1 MAKKNPSKSV
11 STPEKGGP
19 SEFVQKLVEK
29 IIFNSRWL
37 LAPMYIGLAGVL
49 VMLSYKFI
57 VEFITFVTDLMDST
71 AHGYVLGLLSLLDIV
86 LLGNLILIV
95 LFAGYENF
103 VSKLEIAEESVDRPY
118 WMGSVDFSG
127 LKIKLIGS
135 LVAISVIELL
145 ANFIELNGMI
155 TVENVEAL
163 FWRIT
168 IHLTFVISG
177 VLFAVMDWI
186 SDNRA
191 LKARQLE
198 MDINDAEEEHRH
210 RKAIKVD
217 SSNTTL

>member
-1 MAKKNPSKSV
+1 MSKLDVNNNLKNKSRLNIQDLLEV
-11 STPEKGGP
+11 
-19 SEFVQKLVEK
+19 
-29 IIFNSRWL
+29 IIFNARWV
-37 LAPMYIGLAGVL
+37 LAPMYLGLAGIL
-49 VMLSYKFI
+49 LMLSVKFTI
-57 VEFITFVTDLMDST
+57 EFFYYAISLFDPSGPDF
-71 AHGYVLGLLSLLDIV
+71 VLGLLSLLDIV

-103 VSKLEIAEESVDRPY
+103 VSKLEIAEENVDRPY

-145 ANFIELNGMI
+145 ANFIELND
-155 TVENVEAL
+155 VEEVTNESAL
-163 FWRIT
+163 TWRVAL
-168 IHLTFVISG
+168 HLTFVVSG

-198 MDINDAEEEHRH
+198 MNLNDIEEEHRR
-210 RKAIKVD
+210 RKASPSD
-217 SSNTTL
+217 A

>member
-1 MAKKNPSKSV
+1 
-11 STPEKGGP
+11 
-19 SEFVQKLVEK
+19 
-29 IIFNSRWL
+29 
-37 LAPMYIGLAGVL
+37 MYLGLAGIL
-49 VMLSYKFI
+49 LMLSVKFTI
-57 VEFITFVTDLMDST
+57 EFFYYALSLFDPASPNF
-71 AHGYVLGLLSLLDIV
+71 VLGLLSLLDIV

-103 VSKLEIAEESVDRPY
+103 VSKLEIAEENVDRPY

-145 ANFIELNGMI
+145 ANFIELNG
-155 TVENVEAL
+155 VEEVPNASAL
-163 FWRIT
+163 TWRVAL
-168 IHLTFVISG
+168 HLTFVVSG

-198 MDINDAEEEHRH
+198 INLTDVEDEHRR
-210 RKAIKVD
+210 RKTSQIVAP
-217 SSNTTL
+217 TTM